1 MGAVYKVKYHPP
13 AGSGKVRKQ
22 TYSPTELTR
31 FTTVATFKSNKT
43 LNRLMLLQSFFCTAV
58 TDVAVAAADAVQQRS
73 AGDTELPHCASDGCV
88 GAHPA
93 PVGEGESVARP
104 GASACGKTTDIG
116 M

>member
-1 MGAVYKVKYHPP
+1 MLFQKRFPNLRQHFRP
-13 AGSGKVRKQ
+13 ALQ
-22 TYSPTELTR
+22 YSEKNPNFDMQNL
-31 FTTVATFKSNKT
+31 SNKT
-43 LNRLMLLQSFFCTAV
+43 LNRLMLFQSFFCTEV

-104 GASACGKTTDIG
+104 GASACGKTTHMG